1 MYLNKETN
9 ESTYTAKEIKSDY
22 FTNKLH
28 KNIKGTA
35 GYVIFFGI
43 FTAVCLIFQCLDY
56 IIDYYIP
63 GSGIF
68 NKNFQVPMET
78 LTTLYATLCCV
89 YVGVDRT
96 TSVIAT
102 FKGTKDS
109 ANYGN
114 PERNRHIIIQNFFIC
129 SLALILNRFFDAN
142 LGLEPLLVSF
152 GGSIILYVSGQKIVY
167 QASKFAPEK
176 DINKNGIDDRIEN
189 NKDLINVLNE
199 AVKNDRHFKV
209 YYVDP
214 RGVESLEFDSNPNDN
229 TPSIPNEPAVPIPIA
244 SMVEPINPESNL
256 IESKS

>member
-1 MYLNKETN
+1 
-9 ESTYTAKEIKSDY
+9 
-22 FTNKLH
+22 
-28 KNIKGTA
+28 
-35 GYVIFFGI
+35 
-43 FTAVCLIFQCLDY
+43 
-56 IIDYYIP
+56 
-63 GSGIF
+63 
-68 NKNFQVPMET
+68 MET

-129 SLALILNRFFDAN
+129 ALALILNRFFDAN

-209 YYVDP
+209 YYIDP
-214 RGVESLEFDSNPNDN
+214 RGVESLEFDSNPGAN
-229 TPSIPNEPAVPIPIA
+229 TPSIPNET
-244 SMVEPINPESNL
+244 VEPTVPAELNPEL
-256 IESKS
+256 VPKS